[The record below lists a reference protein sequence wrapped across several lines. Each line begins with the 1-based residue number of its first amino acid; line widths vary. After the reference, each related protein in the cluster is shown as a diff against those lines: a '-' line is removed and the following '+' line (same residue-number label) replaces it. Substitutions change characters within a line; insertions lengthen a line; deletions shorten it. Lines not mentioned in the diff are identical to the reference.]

1 MTYDNVVGGG
11 GGGGGVDETHV
22 YTVPYTVP
30 LSLWHPVGSGFVVAK
45 TEQAVS

>member
-1 MTYDNVVGGG
+1 MTYDNVVGGGGG

-22 YTVPYTVP
+22 YTVP
-30 LSLWHPVGSGFVVAK
+30 LWHPVCSGFVVSK